1 MLTPGNVSDMK
12 AAPALLERAGPMRY
26 PLGDKGY
33 DADQLRRLAREA
45 GATPVIPGRRN
56 RRRTI
61 RYDEQR
67 YRGRHLI
74 ENAFC
79 RLKDFRRVH
88 TRYDK
93 LAANFLSA
101 VALATAFAFWL

>member
-1 MLTPGNVSDMK
+1 
-12 AAPALLERAGPMRY
+12 MRY
-26 PLGDKGY
+26 LLGDKGY
-33 DADQLRRLAREA
+33 DADQQRRLAREA

-56 RRRTI
+56 RKSAI

-67 YRGRHLI
+67 YRARHFI

-79 RLKDFRRVH
+79 RLKDLRCIH
-88 TRYDK
+88 TFDDK

-101 VALATAFAFWL
+101 VARNRRRLLALIEAQL